1 MPTLTPPSAIDP
13 AATEPTVTL
22 PIITPADAQKLAADL
37 TEVILPL
44 GVALSQETDCDRLQE
59 LVLNEAKKLCNADAG
74 CFYLCRDSA
83 LELVELHNDTLQI
96 KTEGAIDQILQID
109 PLPFVCGSE
118 VPTSLVVRA
127 ACSGESLHIPD
138 VSVLP
143 DAEVSVIRA
152 FEKKYHYQMISCLT
166 VPLKDA
172 DGRAIALLQ
181 LFNSKDPNGEI
192 IPFSPYQQQ
201 LVQWLAAQATAAL
214 NNHRLLQQQAQYLK
228 GERDLQIGRQIQL
241 DFLPETLPDIPGW
254 EIAAYFHPARD
265 VAGDFYDA
273 FAMPNGRIGLVMADV
288 CDKGVGAA
296 LFMSLFRTLVRV
308 LARQTYSLS
317 LLDQLTNE
325 TPRRQSGS
333 ASSSASSRAS
343 SSASSKATP
352 KIRLPRT
359 GTQALQNAITMTN
372 NYIAET
378 HFRTSMFA
386 TMFFGVLD
394 PATGNM
400 IYINAGHEA
409 PVIYNSEGIKA
420 HLGSTGPAVGMMPG
434 MDFQIE
440 QIQLAPGDSL
450 FTYTDGV
457 PEAHSPSG
465 AMFSDQR
472 LYDLLGKHADSVSE
486 TVDQI
491 EKAVRAHISTAPQFD
506 DITML
511 AVRRLVP

>member
-1 MPTLTPPSAIDP
+1 MPTLTPPTATESIEIDPTTIDP
-13 AATEPTVTL
+13 ATTEPAVKL
-22 PIITPADAQKLAADL
+22 SIITPADAQKLAADL

-44 GVALSQETDCDRLQE
+44 GVALSQETDCDRLQA

-74 CFYLCRDSA
+74 CFYLCRENA
-83 LELVELHNDTLQI
+83 LELVALHNDTLHI
-96 KTEGAIDQILQID
+96 KTEGSIDQVLKID
-109 PLPFVCGSE
+109 PLPLACNVGE
-118 VPTSLVVRA
+118 INSLAVRA
-127 ACSGESLHIPD
+127 ACSGESLHIAD
-138 VSVLP
+138 VSVLK
-143 DAEVSVIRA
+143 DTEASVIRA
-152 FEKKYHYQMISCLT
+152 FDTKYHYQTISCLT

-172 DGRAIALLQ
+172 NGSAIALLQ
-181 LFNSKDPNGEI
+181 LFNSKAASGEI

-201 LVQWLAAQATAAL
+201 LIQWLAAQATAAL
-214 NNHRLLQQQAQYLK
+214 NNHRLIQQQAQFLK

-241 DFLPETLPDIPGW
+241 DFLPETLPEIPGW

-317 LLDQLTNE
+317 LLDQLTSE
-325 TPRRQSGS
+325 TPRRPSNP
-333 ASSSASSRAS
+333 
-343 SSASSKATP
+343 SSKAASAS

-359 GTQALQNAITMTN
+359 GTQALQNAITLTN

-394 PATGNM
+394 PETGNM

-409 PVIYNSEGIKA
+409 PVIYGAEGIKA

-440 QIQLAPGDSL
+440 QVQLAPGDSL

-465 AMFSDQR
+465 EMFSDQR
-472 LYDLLGKHADSVSE
+472 LYDLLERHAESVSE
-486 TVDQI
+486 TVDQV
-491 EKAVRAHISTAPQFD
+491 EKAVRQHISTAPQFD

-511 AVRRLVP
+511 AVRRLAL

>member
-1 MPTLTPPSAIDP
+1 MVMPTLIPPVSTSSSELSSGPPVLITPP
-13 AATEPTVTL
+13 
-22 PIITPADAQKLAADL
+22 DAQKLAADL

-44 GVALSQETDCDRLQE
+44 GVALSKETDCDRLQE
-59 LVLNEAKKLCNADAG
+59 LVLSEAKKLCNADAG
-74 CFYLCRDSA
+74 CFYLCRDQH
-83 LELVELHNDTLQI
+83 LDLVAIHNDTLQI
-96 KTEGAIDQILQID
+96 KTEGAIDQVLQVSS
-109 PLPFVCGSE
+109 LPFVCDETLPS
-118 VPTSLVVRA
+118 SLAVRV
-127 ACSGESLHIPD
+127 ACSGESLHIAD
-138 VSVLP
+138 VRELP
-143 DAEVSVIRA
+143 DAEVSVLRA
-152 FEKKYHYQMISCLT
+152 FEKRYHYQTISCLT

-172 DGRAIALLQ
+172 DGCAIALLQ
-181 LFNSKDPNGEI
+181 LFNSKDAQGNVV
-192 IPFSPYQQQ
+192 PFSPYQQQ

-214 NNHRLLQQQAQYLK
+214 NNHRLLQQQAQFLK

-241 DFLPETLPDIPGW
+241 DFLPETLPEIPGW

-308 LARQTYSLS
+308 LARQTYSLG
-317 LLDQLTNE
+317 LLDQITAE
-325 TPRRQSGS
+325 PPRRSSGS
-333 ASSSASSRAS
+333 AAAT
-343 SSASSKATP
+343 KAAP
-352 KIRLPRT
+352 KMRLPRT

-465 AMFSDQR
+465 EMFSDQR
-472 LYDLLGKHADSVSE
+472 LYALLEKHAESVTE
-486 TVDQI
+486 TMDQI
-491 EKAVRAHISTAPQFD
+491 EKNVRAHISTAPQFD

-511 AVRRLVP
+511 AVRRL

>member
-1 MPTLTPPSAIDP
+1 MPTLTPPTAKP
-13 AATEPTVTL
+13 PVTTA

-74 CFYLCRDSA
+74 CFYLCRNNA
-83 LELVELHNDTLQI
+83 LELVALHNDTLQM
-96 KTEGAIDQILQID
+96 KTEGSIDQILQID
-109 PLPFVCGSE
+109 PLPFACSSE
-118 VPTSLVVRA
+118 VPSSLVVRA
-127 ACSGESLHIPD
+127 ACSGESLHIAD
-138 VSVLP
+138 VRVLP
-143 DAEVSVIRA
+143 DSEVSVIRA

-181 LFNSKDPNGEI
+181 LFNSKDANGEI

-241 DFLPETLPDIPGW
+241 DFLPETLPEIPGW

-273 FAMPNGRIGLVMADV
+273 FPMPNGRIGLVMADV

-325 TPRRQSGS
+325 TPRRQSGA
-333 ASSSASSRAS
+333 ASSSK
-343 SSASSKATP
+343 SASAA

-378 HFRTSMFA
+378 HYRTSMFA

-409 PVIYNSEGIKA
+409 PVIYNSGGIKA

-472 LYDLLGKHADSVSE
+472 LYDLLEKHAESVTE

-491 EKAVRAHISTAPQFD
+491 EQAVRTHISTAPQFD

-511 AVRRLVP
+511 AVRRLAL